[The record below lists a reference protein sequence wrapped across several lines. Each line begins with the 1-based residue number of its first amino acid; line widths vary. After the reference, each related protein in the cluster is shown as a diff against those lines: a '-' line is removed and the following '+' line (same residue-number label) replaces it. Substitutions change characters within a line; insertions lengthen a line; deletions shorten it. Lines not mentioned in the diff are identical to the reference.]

1 MPYIDKGVHAQQ
13 STAMFTICIR
23 ENLPSIHLFYCIRI
37 VFYSIVFHMFINS
50 AQHRIISSLE
60 KSLKTC
66 ILNGCNSK
74 TTRCFLKLKYKEVN
88 ICRPLHI
95 IKLNT
100 YTFVPPPP
108 PPPPPPQSGSIREEF
123 GQNVGK
129 IREKGQNFYIS
140 YLFD

>member
-108 PPPPPPQSGSIREEF
+108 PPPLNRGAFGKNSGKTWAKF
-123 GQNVGK
+123 GK
-129 IREKGQNFYIS
+129 RAKFLYF
-140 YLFD
+140 LFI